1 MWPIGHD
8 QLEQLFDKLK
18 TYLRILGEEQIEI
31 WFFFPN
37 IMIGRLVTSMKR
49 GKEGGGGREKE
60 FLFEENKNFNNHVQ
74 YLPI

>member
-1 MWPIGHD
+1 
-8 QLEQLFDKLK
+8 
-18 TYLRILGEEQIEI
+18 
-31 WFFFPN
+31 
-37 IMIGRLVTSMKR
+37 MIGRLVTSMKR